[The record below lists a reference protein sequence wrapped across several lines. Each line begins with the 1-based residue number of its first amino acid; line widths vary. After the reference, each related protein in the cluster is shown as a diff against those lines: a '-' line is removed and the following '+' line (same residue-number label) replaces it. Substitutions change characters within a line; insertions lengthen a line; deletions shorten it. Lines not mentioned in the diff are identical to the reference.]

1 MVLRGGRRARGP
13 QRERVEGP
21 GLAGGRSG
29 ERQGIR
35 GDGSPERRPSGSAA
49 AALLG
54 LTAGPEPQRFQRRR
68 PHDPPPRARPIKSAP
83 NPLRLRRWLLAHIP
97 GGRRLCSLP
106 RTWRR
111 RRRRGVGGKGR
122 RKTGSAAA
130 AGGEKRRKSRSRWS
144 RRCQSRPSVSAMG
157 PRQCPFLSPIVNI
170 TGRLSP
176 WHTLNQTCWP
186 TVPAP
191 LTHSL
196 ETSNGKRGLIG
207 QRPPSLPCQHVRLR
221 ADTGLAVG
229 GRRNGRVRRKETED
243 WAEGR
248 GTRMQRDLRP
258 RCRRFRQ
265 AFGEAEGVARPE
277 RRALN
282 PGSMQLTEQRN
293 GFPRCARQSSS
304 TTGF

>member
-1 MVLRGGRRARGP
+1 MALRGGRRARGP

-29 ERQGIR
+29 QRQGTW
-35 GDGSPERRPSGSAA
+35 GDGSPARRPSGSAA

-54 LTAGPEPQRFQRRR
+54 LTARPEPQRFQRRR

-83 NPLRLRRWLLAHIP
+83 TPLRLRRWLLAHIP

-106 RTWRR
+106 QTWRR
-111 RRRRGVGGKGR
+111 RRRRGVGGKGK

-130 AGGEKRRKSRSRWS
+130 ARGERKRSRSRWS
-144 RRCQSRPSVSAMG
+144 RRCQSRPSVSAVG

-176 WHTLNQTCWP
+176 WHTLNQTFWP
-186 TVPAP
+186 GAPAP
-191 LTHSL
+191 RAHSL
-196 ETSNGKRGLIG
+196 EASNGKRAFIG
-207 QRPPSLPCQHVRLR
+207 RRPPSLPCQHVRLR
-221 ADTGLAVG
+221 ADTGLAAG
-229 GRRNGRVRRKETED
+229 WGRRNRRVGRAETED

-248 GTRMQRDLRP
+248 GTRMQCDLSP

-265 AFGEAEGVARPE
+265 AFGEAEEG
-277 RRALN
+277 
-282 PGSMQLTEQRN
+282 
-293 GFPRCARQSSS
+293 C
-304 TTGF
+304 